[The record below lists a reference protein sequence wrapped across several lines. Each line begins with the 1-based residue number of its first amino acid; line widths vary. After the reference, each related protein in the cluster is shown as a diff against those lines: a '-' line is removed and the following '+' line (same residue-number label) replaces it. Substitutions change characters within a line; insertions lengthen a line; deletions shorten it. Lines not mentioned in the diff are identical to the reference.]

1 MYIIFYVK
9 FLKIIYYTVWSI
21 FVPQER
27 FLCGYRDIFI
37 CSFRNQKYKDQ
48 FIATF
53 SLIFMDLFVFLPT
66 GLLNPSIVLLPQN
79 IVVQIEIKRLKLL
92 SSQDIPC
99 IS

>member
-1 MYIIFYVK
+1 
-9 FLKIIYYTVWSI
+9 
-21 FVPQER
+21 
-27 FLCGYRDIFI
+27 
-37 CSFRNQKYKDQ
+37 
-48 FIATF
+48 
-53 SLIFMDLFVFLPT
+53 MDLFVFLPT